1 MAEFHRVVP
10 RSFRRYIGFHA
21 WQPEVLEKRGS
32 RGSRAAALAA
42 AAAVAAVVAV
52 AESPKVAIPPCHG
65 GETC

>member
-32 RGSRAAALAA
+32 RGSRAAD
-42 AAAVAAVVAV
+42 AAVAAVAAV

>member
-32 RGSRAAALAA
+32 RGSRAAA
-42 AAAVAAVVAV
+42 AAVAAVAAV